1 MKPAIAIAIY
11 SEDTAFAQRWQ
22 QGLSAAAAE
31 HYSDT
36 PLAVLSAVDR
46 NALSE
51 LLKRPDLQALAVHSA
66 NAAEIVP
73 RCLKRRPHVNHFVV
87 LPQTRRGHIDALL
100 DLTIDGYLD
109 DTDEDYF
116 SALREIL
123 AAVSQKAATPFAD
136 TLRDY
141 VQSARDAWHTPGH
154 SGGDS
159 MKDSPWV
166 ADFYRFMGEHIFDAD
181 LSVSVH
187 MLDSL
192 LEPHSVI
199 QQAQNLAARAFGARH
214 TFFATN
220 GTSTANKV
228 ILQSLL
234 HPGDKV
240 LLDRGSHK
248 SAHHGVILC
257 GAMPVYLRSSLRVRY
272 GLYGPVTQACIFD
285 AIEQHPDARALLLTS
300 CTYDGMRYDL
310 APIVQR
316 AHAHGIK
323 VIIDEAWYA
332 HAAFHHAL
340 RPTALEFGADYVTQS
355 THKMLSAFSQASM
368 IHVRDPD
375 FDEQR
380 FREHFNMHASTS
392 PLYAII
398 ASMDVARKQMSMEGF
413 GLLSRTLELAER
425 LRDSINATGVFR
437 VLELPDMLPDELAED
452 GIRLDPT
459 KLTVD
464 ISRTGMRAE
473 AVQVELFEKYNI
485 QVEKTTFNTI
495 TLLLTIGTT
504 LGKVMRLENAL
515 KRMARTAPGQRQ
527 GAVLEPP
534 LPLPPPG
541 DIARLPRDV
550 FFERGQVVPLMN
562 SQTQLNAAL
571 EGAISADQI
580 TPYPPGVP
588 VLVPGQV
595 ISRDVL
601 EYLRSMLLSQ
611 RHVEVHGLSRRGD
624 LPHLRIAKDPSPDGE
639 TPAAGSPAAAAGSAP
654 QHDVLQAATAD
665 PNENRTGADR

>member
-1 MKPAIAIAIY
+1 MTPTILIAVY
-11 SEDTAFAQRWQ
+11 SDDPLFAERWR
-22 QGLSAAAAE
+22 QGLWASLEENYPRSEIDVKQATDA
-31 HYSDT
+31 DQ
-36 PLAVLSAVDR
+36 LSAM
-46 NALSE
+46 LSE
-51 LLKRPDLQALAVHSA
+51 PHLQALLINSA
-66 NAAEIVP
+66 SPTEVVP
-73 RCLKRRPHVNHFVV
+73 RCLQRRPHVNHFVF
-87 LPQTRRGHIDALL
+87 LPQSERGRIDDLL
-100 DLTIDGYLD
+100 DEPIDGYLD
-109 DTDEDYF
+109 ESEEDF
-116 SALREIL
+116 FKVLREVL
-123 AAVSQKAATPFAD
+123 AAIDHKADTPFAD

-141 VQSARDAWHTPGH
+141 VRSAKDAWHTPGH

-166 ADFYRFMGEHIFDAD
+166 SEFYQFLGEHIYDAD

-187 MLDSL
+187 VLDSL

-199 QQAQNLAARAFGARH
+199 QEAQALAARAFGAKH
-214 TFFATN
+214 TFFSTN

-234 HPGDKV
+234 HPGDKI

-248 SAHHGVILC
+248 SAHHGIILC
-257 GAMPVYLRSSLRVRY
+257 GAMPVYLPSSLRVRY
-272 GLYGPVTQACIFD
+272 GLYGPVTQECIFK
-285 AIEQHPDARALLLTS
+285 AIDENPDAKALLLTS

-310 APIVQR
+310 APIVER
-316 AHAHGIK
+316 AHERGMK

-340 RPTALEFGADYVTQS
+340 RPTALEYGADYVTQS

-368 IHVRDPD
+368 THVNDPD

-392 PLYAII
+392 PQYAII
-398 ASMDVARKQMSMEGF
+398 ASLDVARKQMGMEGYA
-413 GLLSRTLELAER
+413 LIKRTLELAER
-425 LRDSINATGVFR
+425 LRESINATEVFR

-459 KLTVD
+459 KITVD
-464 ISRTGMRAE
+464 ISQTGRTAE
-473 AVQVELFEKYNI
+473 AVQVELFEQFNI

-515 KRMARTAPGQRQ
+515 KRMAKDAKETGD
-527 GAVLEPP
+527 GLELKPPPP
-534 LPLPPPG
+534 LPPTG
-541 DIARLPRDV
+541 EIARLPRDV
-550 FFERGQVVPLMN
+550 FFERGEVVQLMDSSTELN
-562 SQTQLNAAL
+562 SEL
-571 EGAISADQI
+571 EGTISADQI

-595 ISRDVL
+595 ISNEVL
-601 EYLRSMLLSQ
+601 DYLRSILISQ
-611 RHVEVHGLSRRGD
+611 KHIEVHGLTYRQD
-624 LPHLRIAKDPSPDGE
+624 LPHLRIAGN
-639 TPAAGSPAAAAGSAP
+639 G
-654 QHDVLQAATAD
+654 
-665 PNENRTGADR
+665 

>member
-1 MKPAIAIAIY
+1 MTPTIGIALY
-11 SEDTAFAQRWQ
+11 SEDPEFAKRWK
-22 QGLSAAAAE
+22 QGLESAAAE
-31 HYSDT
+31 HFADT
-36 PLAVLSAVDR
+36 RIALWSATDR
-46 NALSE
+46 DALSE
-51 LLKRPDLQALAVHSA
+51 LLRQPSLQALLIHSGSAVELVS
-66 NAAEIVP
+66 

-87 LPQTRRGHIDALL
+87 LPQSDRGPIDALIEL
-100 DLTIDGYLD
+100 PVDGYLD
-109 DTDEDYF
+109 DTEEDYF
-116 SALREIL
+116 SALREVL
-123 AAVSQKAATPFAD
+123 AAVEHKASTPFAD

-141 VQSARDAWHTPGH
+141 VRSAKDAWHTPGH

-166 ADFYRFMGEHIFDAD
+166 ADFYRFLGEHIFDAD
-181 LSVSVH
+181 LSVSVQL
-187 MLDSL
+187 LDSL

-214 TFFATN
+214 TFFSTN

-248 SAHHGVILC
+248 SAHHGIILC
-257 GAMPVYLRSSLRVRY
+257 GAMPVYLPSSLRVRY
-272 GLYGPVTQACIFD
+272 GLYGPVTRACIFD
-285 AIEQHPDARALLLTS
+285 AIEQHPDAKVLLLTS

-310 APIVQR
+310 APIIER
-316 AHAHGIK
+316 AHANGIK

-392 PLYAII
+392 PQYAII
-398 ASMDVARKQMSMEGF
+398 ASLDVARKQMSMEGYA
-413 GLLSRTLELAER
+413 LLARTLELAER
-425 LRDSINATGVFR
+425 LRSSINATGVFR
-437 VLELPDMLPDELAED
+437 VLELPDMLPDELASD

-464 ISRTGMRAE
+464 ISRSGMTAD
-473 AVQVELFEKYNI
+473 AVQVALFEQYNI

-515 KRMARTAPGQRQ
+515 KRLARRAPTGSAASAQQ
-527 GAVLEPP
+527 PP
-534 LPLPPPG
+534 PPLPPPG

-550 FFERGQVVPLMN
+550 FFERGKVVPLMDH
-562 SQTQLNAAL
+562 STAISHAL

-601 EYLRSMLLSQ
+601 EYLRSILLTQ
-611 RHVEVHGLSRRGD
+611 RHVEIHGLTQRGD
-624 LPHLRIAKDPSPDGE
+624 LPHLRIAGVDD
-639 TPAAGSPAAAAGSAP
+639 
-654 QHDVLQAATAD
+654 AD
-665 PNENRTGADR
+665 SLSD